1 MNKNSISEYIKV
13 LENFSSVCDFVLIGS
28 MGLKLAYPDIMN
40 FEPHDMDIVI
50 SDKSNL
56 WSAVKFF
63 IDNRYKVYSW
73 NEIIDENFDYDCM
86 NGRIYFRA
94 VKDSYQI
101 DVNYSLENI
110 AYSEITENIQIIN
123 NIKVPTKELF
133 IKLLSAVD
141 TPKNSAIIERL
152 KNI

>member
-13 LENFSSVCDFVLIGS
+13 LENFSSVCDSVLIGS